1 MPTSADK
8 LPTASSIDA
17 ALQGAPSAN
26 HDAARS
32 VYAARIQ
39 RVVNYIDAHLADTLD
54 LDTLAN
60 VAHFSPFHFHR
71 IFQGFTG
78 ETLADCV
85 RRHRLEAAANRLLYV
100 RNPQPAILQIAL
112 DVGFASAEVFNR
124 AFKAHF
130 GCTPSAWRKSEW
142 KAWSEK
148 HQDQR
153 RKIRQADS
161 KPHQDAALA
170 FEEDSDIWQ
179 RRQTTLAQQG
189 HTMQVDIR
197 QLPTARVAYLRH
209 TGPFGP
215 SVGKAWERFMQW
227 CGAQGLTNPPRTMW
241 GISHDNPH
249 VTAPEHLR
257 YDCCIEVD
265 DKFQAQ
271 GEIGV
276 QQIVAGKFACMQFKG
291 TPYNIGEAWTQLYG
305 QWLPASGYQ
314 PDNFSPPYELYGD
327 QSEADPKTGVFVCLL
342 CAPVKP
348 L

>member
-1 MPTSADK
+1 MSTSADK

-39 RVVNYIDAHLADTLD
+39 RVVNYIDAHLTDTLD

-100 RNPQPAILQIAL
+100 RNPQPAILHIAL

-142 KAWSEK
+142 KAWSVK
-148 HQDQR
+148 HQDQL
-153 RKIRQADS
+153 RKIRQDQR
-161 KPHQDAALA
+161 KEYQDTLLV
-170 FEEDSDIWQ
+170 FRQDSDIWPASQ
-179 RRQTTLAQQG
+179 KPLLEG
-189 HTMQVDIR
+189 FSMQVTV
-197 QLPTARVAYLRH
+197 QQFPAARVAYLRH
-209 TGPFGP
+209 TGPFGM
-215 SVGKAWERFMQW
+215 AITRTWERFAAW
-227 CGAQGLTNPPRTMW
+227 AGARGLMNPRRKMW
-241 GISHDNPH
+241 GISLDNPN
-249 VTAPEHLR
+249 VTAPDHLR
-257 YDCCIEVD
+257 YDCCIEID
-265 DKFQAQ
+265 AQFQPE

-276 QQIVAGKFACMQFKG
+276 QTIAAGQFACLHFTG
-291 TPYNIGEAWTQLYG
+291 TPMAIGDAWMHLYG
-305 QWLPASGYQ
+305 QWMPSSGYQ
-314 PDNFSPPYELYGD
+314 PSSDALPYELYAED
-327 QSEADPKTGVFVCLL
+327 YAVDPATGAFSCLL